1 MLWVK
6 IKLKIKIN
14 CFNFDGRFFNSVL
27 RYLGYE
33 DQMQE
38 IEKKNGCSF
47 YLNNIHT
54 KIK

>member
-27 RYLGYE
+27 RYLGQE
-33 DQMQE
+33 DEMQE
-38 IEKKNGCSF
+38 SEKKMGVAF
-47 YLNNIHT
+47 I
-54 KIK
+54 